1 VRASALASAAVFA
14 AACSGVALIQPR
26 LASIVHRVKESGD
39 TYALP
44 PPAQL
49 RASTLGWNASAV
61 DLLWARLLTE
71 YGTHWQEH
79 REFKET
85 PLYADAILELEPT
98 FWPLYKLIDTLLV
111 YRPLMG
117 TEGDARLARAYL
129 ERGTQN
135 LPADWH
141 PWVKYGQFMAFIAPS
156 FLRDQAER
164 DAWRKL
170 GAEALGHAV
179 ALGADSDQALVAAS
193 LFTTG
198 GARELAIRALER
210 AYAFTPEGSE
220 AHQQI
225 AARLAGLEAR
235 AERDRNDEAN
245 RAIDAAWQR
254 DLPYVDRDLYLLL
267 GPLRDAGRC
276 SGVEA
281 ARDPSCAVDWT
292 PFVAASARVSAPESS
307 AGSP

>member
-1 VRASALASAAVFA
+1 VRAGALVSAAVLA
-14 AACSGVALIQPR
+14 AACTGIGVLQPR
-26 LASIVHRVKESGD
+26 LASLVHRVKGSGD

-49 RASTLGWNASAV
+49 RASTLGWNAAAV

-79 REFKET
+79 REFKDT
-85 PLYADAILELEPT
+85 PLYANAILELEPT
-98 FWPLYKLIDTLLV
+98 FWPLYNLIDTLLV
-111 YRPLMG
+111 YRPLVG
-117 TEGDARLARAYL
+117 TEGDARLARAFL
-129 ERGTQN
+129 ERGTGN

-141 PWVKYGQFMAFIAPS
+141 VWVKYGQFMAFIAPS
-156 FLRDQAER
+156 FLREQADREE
-164 DAWRKL
+164 WRKL

-193 LFTTG
+193 LLTTG

-210 AYAFTPEGSE
+210 AYAFTPEKSE
-220 AHQQI
+220 AHEQI
-225 AARLAGLEAR
+225 AARLAALEAR
-235 AERDRNDEAN
+235 AQRDRNDEAN

-254 DLPYVDRDLYLLL
+254 DLPYVDRDLYLLF
-267 GPLRDAGRC
+267 GPLRAEGRC
-276 SGVEA
+276 SGVA
-281 ARDPSCAVDWT
+281 STRDPSCAVDWT
-292 PFVAASARVSAPESS
+292 PFVAASARVSAPGSS